1 MATTSRWD
9 PFREMERLF
18 GAMTSSA
25 MSSAA
30 MPLDLF
36 KTGDH
41 YMLTMDLPGVDPGT
55 IDCSVE
61 DRTLTIRAERTART
75 DGEAQWLVRE
85 RPSGTFARQLTVG
98 HGLALDQISASY
110 QDGVLVLTIP
120 VAEEAKPRRIE
131 VSHQRAEHAVID
143 SGADKTIDA
152 GPARE

>member
-1 MATTSRWD
+1 
-9 PFREMERLF
+9 MERLF
-18 GAMTSSA
+18 GAMTSSTL
-25 MSSAA
+25 SSAA

-55 IDCSVE
+55 IDCSVD
-61 DRTLTIRAERTART
+61 DRTLTIRAERTARS
-75 DGEAQWLVRE
+75 DGDAQWLVRE

-120 VAEEAKPRRIE
+120 VAEESKPRRIE
-131 VSHQRAEHAVID
+131 VSHQRAEHTVID